1 MKKICMIVLLLSI
14 NILTF
19 AAPNEDAKKSND
31 ITNPLFLGHF
41 MSKGYSINAGA
52 TWIDAI
58 DELGIITYD
67 RIAIADKSKPNGFNN
82 FFIDYVLEYTIKPKN
97 APESTA
103 LQIHVLNSSII
114 IDLIYMPDTDNYLI
128 IFQTNGSDEKRRDI
142 IYKDD
147 KSGDE
152 ERLKEESER
161 KKKED
166 SHGLIIDTKPKEV
179 SYDKNNKNALLEA
192 IYNGRTEQAILI
204 IDEGI
209 IDINYTASST
219 GTPALY
225 QAVER
230 DLPAVVK
237 KLIEKKA
244 DVNYK
249 DRIGKTPLFIAI
261 ERRCD
266 FEIIKQLVN
275 AKADCNVVSK
285 TSETILIKLIKGQ
298 SKNKYEL
305 LEYLLK
311 NGANVNLSER
321 FNVTPLMVAVRKN
334 ADKRIDDSPLVQL
347 LIKYKADVN
356 AKDSSGK
363 TPLKIAKMYKNNDR
377 VIDMLIAAGA
387 KK

>member
-1 MKKICMIVLLLSI
+1 MIVLLLSI

-261 ERRCD
+261 ERGCD